1 MARPK
6 KQPAKA
12 KRPVGRPRHVA
23 TEENRLKVTELLSA
37 GMPLADVALA
47 LRIDEKTLTRAYA
60 QEVRFGRV
68 ERRVEVI
75 SLLFKAAR
83 TGNVSAIKHLD
94 GITAV
99 AAAESKVTEPGIE
112 AQPKPRRLGKKE
124 QAVLEAEQA
133 GAGTDW
139 AGDLGPM
146 PETAH

>member
-23 TEENRLKVTELLSA
+23 TDENRLKVTELLSA

-47 LRIDEKTLTRAYA
+47 LRIDEKTLGRAYA
-60 QEVRFGRV
+60 EEVRFGRV
-68 ERRVEVI
+68 ERRSEVI
-75 SLLFKAAR
+75 GLLYSAAR
-83 TGNVSAIKHLD
+83 KGNVAAQKHLE
-94 GITAV
+94 GMTAV
-99 AAAESKVTEPGIE
+99 ADAESRVIEPGIE
-112 AQPKPRRLGKKE
+112 AQPKTRRLGKKE